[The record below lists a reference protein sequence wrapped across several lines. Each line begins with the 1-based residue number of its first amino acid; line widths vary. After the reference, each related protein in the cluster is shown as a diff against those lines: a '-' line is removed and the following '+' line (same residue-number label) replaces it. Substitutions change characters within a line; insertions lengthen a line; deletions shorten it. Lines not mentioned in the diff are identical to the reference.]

1 LKKETARK
9 IYQKKRQEL
18 SSLQF
23 EEDSSQIIRNLIKL
37 IKKFKPTCIHCFLTI
52 NQKSEIN
59 TKPII
64 EYCWENHIDVVV
76 PITDFTNN
84 TLKNAKFD
92 PSTKTAL
99 IKNNIP
105 EPINPIWANDSVI
118 ELVITPLLAFDA
130 TGHRIG
136 FGRGFYDRLFL
147 SLHDEVKRVGVSF
160 FEPCE
165 NLEDVD
171 NYDVPLTHCV
181 TPQPSYYFKKD
192 KYFLEYTEQ
201 E

>member
-1 LKKETARK
+1 MKKETARK
-9 IYQKKRQEL
+9 NYQKKRQEL
-18 SSLQF
+18 SSMQF

-84 TLKNAKFD
+84 TLKNAKFE

-105 EPINPIWANDSVI
+105 EPINPIWANDNGI

-130 TGHRIG
+130 TGHRVG

-147 SLHDEVKRVGVSF
+147 SLHNEVKRVGVSF

-181 TPQPSYYFKKD
+181 TPQKTYYFKKD
-192 KYFLEYTEQ
+192 N
-201 E
+201 

>member
-1 LKKETARK
+1 MHIILKKETARK
-9 IYQKKRQEL
+9 NYQKKRQGL
-18 SSLQF
+18 STLQF
-23 EEDSSQIIRNLIKL
+23 EEDSSQIIRNLFEL

-64 EYCWENHIDVVV
+64 EYCWKNHIDVVV
-76 PITDFTNN
+76 PVTDFTNN
-84 TLKNAKFD
+84 MLKNAKFE

-99 IKNNIP
+99 TKNNIP
-105 EPINPIWANDSVI
+105 EPINPTWANDIDI

-130 TGHRIG
+130 TGHRVG
-136 FGRGFYDRLFL
+136 FGRGFYDRPFS

-165 NLEDVD
+165 TVEDID
-171 NYDVPLTHCV
+171 NHDVPLTHCV
-181 TPQPSYYFKKD
+181 TPQKTYCFKKD
-192 KYFLEYTEQ
+192 N
-201 E
+201 

>member
-1 LKKETARK
+1 MFKRHSLKKETARK
-9 IYQKKRQEL
+9 NYQKKRQEL
-18 SSLQF
+18 SSLRF
-23 EEDSSQIIRNLIKL
+23 EEDSSQIIRSLIEL
-37 IKKFKPTCIHCFLTI
+37 IKKCKPTCIHCFLTI
-52 NQKSEIN
+52 NQKNEIN

-76 PITDFTNN
+76 PITDFTKN

-99 IKNNIP
+99 VKNNIP
-105 EPINPIWANDSVI
+105 EPINPIWANDSDI

-130 TGHRIG
+130 TGHRVG
-136 FGRGFYDRLFL
+136 FGRGFYDRLFS
-147 SLHDEVKRVGVSF
+147 SLNNEVKRVGVSY

-165 NLEDVD
+165 ILEDVD

-181 TPQPSYYFKKD
+181 TPQTTYCF
-192 KYFLEYTEQ
+192 
-201 E
+201 

>member
-1 LKKETARK
+1 MKKETARK

-18 SSLQF
+18 SSLRF
-23 EEDSSQIIRNLIKL
+23 EEDSSLIIHNLIEI
-37 IKKFKPTCIHCFLTI
+37 IKKFKPTRIHCFLTI

-76 PITDFTNN
+76 PVTDFINN

-99 IKNNIP
+99 TKNNIP
-105 EPINPIWANDSVI
+105 EPINPMWTNDSDI
-118 ELVITPLLAFDA
+118 ELVITPLLAFD
-130 TGHRIG
+130 TMGHRVG
-136 FGRGFYDRLFL
+136 FGRGFYDRLFS
-147 SLHDEVKRVGVSF
+147 SLNDEVKRVGVSF

-165 NLEDVD
+165 TLEGIN
-171 NYDVPLTHCV
+171 NYDIPLTHCV
-181 TPQPSYYFKKD
+181 TPQMTYFFKKD
-192 KYFLEYTEQ
+192 S
-201 E
+201 

>member
-1 LKKETARK
+1 MKKETARK

-18 SSLQF
+18 TSLRF
-23 EEDSSQIIRNLIKL
+23 EEDSSVIINNLIEL
-37 IKKFKPTCIHCFLTI
+37 IKKFKPACIHCFLTI

-64 EYCWENHIDVVV
+64 EYCWENHIDVIV
-76 PITDFTNN
+76 PVTDYINN

-99 IKNNIP
+99 TKNNIP
-105 EPINPIWANDSVI
+105 EPINPIWANDSEI

-130 TGHRIG
+130 TGHRVG
-136 FGRGFYDRLFL
+136 FGRGFYDRLFS

-160 FEPCE
+160 FEACE
-165 NLEDVD
+165 TIRGID

-181 TPQPSYYFKKD
+181 TPQTTYCFKKD
-192 KYFLEYTEQ
+192 N
-201 E
+201 

>member
-18 SSLQF
+18 TSLRF

-105 EPINPIWANDSVI
+105 EPINPIWANDSDI

-181 TPQPSYYFKKD
+181 TPQTTYYFKKD
-192 KYFLEYTEQ
+192 N
-201 E
+201 

>member
-1 LKKETARK
+1 MKKEIARVN
-9 IYQKKRQEL
+9 YQKKRQEL
-18 SSLQF
+18 SSLRF
-23 EEDSSQIIRNLIKL
+23 EEDSSQIIRNLIEL
-37 IKKFKPTCIHCFLTI
+37 IKKCKPTCIHCFLTI
-52 NQKSEIN
+52 NQKNEIN

-76 PITDFTNN
+76 PVTDFKNN

-92 PSTKTAL
+92 PSTKTTL

-105 EPINPIWANDSVI
+105 EPINPIWAIDSDI

-130 TGHRIG
+130 TGHRVG

-147 SLHDEVKRVGVSF
+147 SLHDEVKRIGVSF

-165 NLEDVD
+165 TLEDVD

-181 TPQPSYYFKKD
+181 TPQTTYCF
-192 KYFLEYTEQ
+192 
-201 E
+201 

>member
-1 LKKETARK
+1 LFKRQNLKKETARK
-9 IYQKKRQEL
+9 NYQKKRQEL
-18 SSLQF
+18 SSLRF
-23 EEDSSQIIRNLIKL
+23 KEDSSQIIRNLIEL

-52 NQKSEIN
+52 DQKSEIN

-64 EYCWENHIDVVV
+64 EYCWENHINVVV
-76 PITDFTNN
+76 PVTDFINN

-92 PSTKTAL
+92 PSTKIAL
-99 IKNNIP
+99 TKNNIP
-105 EPINPIWANDSVI
+105 EPMNPIWANDSDI

-130 TGHRIG
+130 TGHRVG

-147 SLHDEVKRVGVSF
+147 SLHDEVKRVGVSL

-165 NLEDVD
+165 TLEDIG

-181 TPQPSYYFKKD
+181 TPQTTYCFKKGN
-192 KYFLEYTEQ
+192 
-201 E
+201 

>member
-9 IYQKKRQEL
+9 NYQKKRQEL
-18 SSLQF
+18 SSLRF
-23 EEDSSQIIRNLIKL
+23 EEDSSQIIHNLIEL

-59 TKPII
+59 TKPIM
-64 EYCWENHIDVVV
+64 EYCWENRIDVVV
-76 PITDFTNN
+76 PVTDFTNN
-84 TLKNAKFD
+84 MLKNAKFE

-99 IKNNIP
+99 TKNNIP
-105 EPINPIWANDSVI
+105 EPINPIWANDSDI

-130 TGHRIG
+130 TGHRVG
-136 FGRGFYDRLFL
+136 FGRGFYDRLFS

-165 NLEDVD
+165 TLEDVD

-181 TPQPSYYFKKD
+181 TPHTTHCFN
-192 KYFLEYTEQ
+192 
-201 E
+201 